1 MCRVDF
7 GWSGTLLADGMVLRR
22 DSMPKFSKRDVSNFD
37 SLFHLSIKM
46 TREEWTS
53 AVITSFKSL

>member
-7 GWSGTLLADGMVLRR
+7 GWSGTLRADGMVLRP
-22 DSMPKFSKRDVSNFD
+22 DSMPKFSERDVSNSD
-37 SLFHLSIKM
+37 SLFHLSMKM

>member
-7 GWSGTLLADGMVLRR
+7 GWSGTLGADGMVLRR
-22 DSMPKFSKRDVSNFD
+22 DSMPKFSKRDVSNFE
-37 SLFHLSIKM
+37 SLFHLSIEM

-53 AVITSFKSL
+53 AVTTAFKSL